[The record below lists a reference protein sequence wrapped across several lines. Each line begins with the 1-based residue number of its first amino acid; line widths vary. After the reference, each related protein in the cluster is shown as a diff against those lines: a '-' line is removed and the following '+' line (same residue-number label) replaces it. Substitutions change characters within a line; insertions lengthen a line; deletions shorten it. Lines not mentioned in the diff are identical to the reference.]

1 MENKDLEKSSFRDP
15 CGFLFYRDKILF
27 RQINQSYEDN
37 YELMMSS
44 GLYNKLVESNMM
56 ISHKEVDVSPF
67 NQEKNYKVIQPEL
80 IPFISYPYEWCF
92 SQLKDAA
99 LLTLEIQKKALD
111 FNMSLKDCSAY
122 NIQFKHGKPI
132 FIDTLSFE
140 KYDEGK
146 PWKAYRQFCQHF
158 LAPLSLMSYKD
169 FRLNQLLRIY
179 IDGIPLDL
187 TAKLL
192 PLKTFTSFFLFSHIH
207 AHAKTQKHYEK
218 KKVNL
223 LKIKLSRKSLLGLIE
238 TLYSGIKKLN
248 LGKVETEW
256 GDYYSKT
263 NYSEKSFQQ
272 KKEIISHMID
282 EIKPS
287 IVWDLGAN
295 TGIFSR
301 ISSNKGINT
310 ISFDIDAI
318 AVEKN
323 YQQVL
328 KNNETKILPL
338 QIDLTNPSS
347 DMGWHNNERKSL
359 IKRGPSSLV
368 LALALIH
375 HLAISNN
382 LPFYRIAEFFY
393 DISNYLIIEFV
404 PKTDSQVQRLLA
416 TREDIFDE
424 YSKENFELN
433 FKKYFKLL
441 KSVKLENS
449 ERFLYLFQKII
460 NT

>member
-1 MENKDLEKSSFRDP
+1 VLE
-15 CGFLFYRDKILF
+15 I
-27 RQINQSYEDN
+27 
-37 YELMMSS
+37 
-44 GLYNKLVESNMM
+44 
-56 ISHKEVDVSPF
+56 VSP
-67 NQEKNYKVIQPEL
+67 VTP
-80 IPFISYPYEWCF
+80 S
-92 SQLKDAA
+92 
-99 LLTLEIQKKALD
+99 T
-111 FNMSLKDCSAY
+111 
-122 NIQFKHGKPI
+122 
-132 FIDTLSFE
+132 
-140 KYDEGK
+140 
-146 PWKAYRQFCQHF
+146 
-158 LAPLSLMSYKD
+158 
-169 FRLNQLLRIY
+169 
-179 IDGIPLDL
+179 
-187 TAKLL
+187 
-192 PLKTFTSFFLFSHIH
+192 TS
-207 AHAKTQKHYEK
+207 
-218 KKVNL
+218 
-223 LKIKLSRKSLLGLIE
+223 KSLLGLIE

-347 DMGWHNNERKSL
+347 DMGWNNNERSSL

-382 LPFYRIAEFFY
+382 LPFYRIVEFFY

-460 NT
+460 DK

>member
-15 CGFLFYRDKILF
+15 SGFLFYRDKILF

-56 ISHKEVDVSPF
+56 ISHKEVGVSPF

-146 PWKAYRQFCQHF
+146 PWKPYRQFCQHF

-192 PLKTFTSFFLFSHIH
+192 PLKTLVSFSLVSHIH
-207 AHAKTQKHYEK
+207 AHAKTQKHYKK

-223 LKIKLSRKSLLGLIE
+223 LKIKVSRKSLLGLIE

-248 LGKVETEW
+248 LGKIETEW
-256 GDYYSKT
+256 GDYYSQT

-272 KKEIISHMID
+272 KKEIISNMID

-323 YQQVL
+323 YQEVV
-328 KNNETKILPL
+328 KNNERKILPL

-347 DMGWHNNERKSL
+347 DIGWHNNERSSL

-382 LPFYRIAEFFY
+382 LPFYRIVEFFY

-460 NT
+460 DK

>member
-15 CGFLFYRDKILF
+15 SGFLFYRDKILF

-146 PWKAYRQFCQHF
+146 PWKPYRQFCQHF

-192 PLKTFTSFFLFSHIH
+192 PLKTLVSFSLVSHIH
-207 AHAKTQKHYEK
+207 AHAKTQKHYKK

-223 LKIKLSRKSLLGLIE
+223 LKIKVSRKSLLGLIE

-248 LGKVETEW
+248 LGKIETEW
-256 GDYYSKT
+256 GDYYSQT

-272 KKEIISHMID
+272 KKEIISNMID

-323 YQQVL
+323 YQEVV
-328 KNNETKILPL
+328 KNNERKILPL

-347 DMGWHNNERKSL
+347 DIGWHNNERSSL

-382 LPFYRIAEFFY
+382 LPFYRIVEFFY

-460 NT
+460 DK

>member
-15 CGFLFYRDKILF
+15 SGFLFYRDKILF

-67 NQEKNYKVIQPEL
+67 NPEKNYKVIQPEL

-192 PLKTFTSFFLFSHIH
+192 PLKTLLSFSLASHIH
-207 AHAKTQKHYEK
+207 AHAKTQKRYEK

-223 LKIKLSRKSLLGLIE
+223 LKIKVSRKSLLGLIE

-347 DMGWHNNERKSL
+347 DMGWNNNERSSL

-382 LPFYRIAEFFY
+382 LPFYRIVEFFY

-460 NT
+460 DK